1 MADVAAARSGARTD
15 ATAHAPS
22 HARRDAGRGT
32 PAAGGSDRP
41 DAPSGLSPSRATID
55 DVAREA
61 GVSTA
66 TVSRAL
72 RHHPYVAEST
82 RQRVL
87 SAVERL
93 RYVANANAAR
103 LASGQSRTVG
113 LVAPMITSWYTS
125 ELTVGVEE
133 VLTQARFDLLI
144 GTANSAARERIFS
157 GDARFQQ
164 RVDGVILV
172 DVFCGDDAATRLAD
186 LDTPIVVLGEQ
197 VRDLTSVS
205 IDNTRGARLAARHL
219 IELGHKRIALVGGHT
234 NLDVAKNVPTDR
246 TAGFRDTL
254 RSAGIRMP
262 DAYLHDGDFTIPGGR
277 EAMHR
282 LLELAKPPTAVFF
295 LSDEMAFGA
304 LHALRERELQVG
316 RDVSVVGFDD
326 HPVSEAIG
334 LTTVRQPVRDI
345 GRLGARLMLDALDGF
360 GVVRHHPVEVD
371 LVARMSTGRPR

>member
-1 MADVAAARSGARTD
+1 MADVAAARA
-15 ATAHAPS
+15 
-22 HARRDAGRGT
+22 
-32 PAAGGSDRP
+32 
-41 DAPSGLSPSRATID
+41 DAPRVERPEASAADGDGGPEARSDTSSSPAPSRATID

-72 RHHPYVAEST
+72 RHHPYVAEPT

-87 SAVERL
+87 RAVERL
-93 RYVANANAAR
+93 RYVANANASR

-172 DVFCGDDAATRLAD
+172 DVFCGDEVAARLAE

-197 VRDLTSVS
+197 VAELTSVS

-234 NLDVAKNVPTDR
+234 NLDVAKNVPTER

-254 RSAGIRMP
+254 RVAGIRVP
-262 DAYLHDGDFTIPGGR
+262 DAYLQDGDFTIPGGR
-277 EAMHR
+277 QAMRR
-282 LLELAKPPTAVFF
+282 LLDLPKPPTAVFF

-304 LHALRERELQVG
+304 LQELRERDLQVG

-371 LVARMSTGRPR
+371 LVERMSTGRPR